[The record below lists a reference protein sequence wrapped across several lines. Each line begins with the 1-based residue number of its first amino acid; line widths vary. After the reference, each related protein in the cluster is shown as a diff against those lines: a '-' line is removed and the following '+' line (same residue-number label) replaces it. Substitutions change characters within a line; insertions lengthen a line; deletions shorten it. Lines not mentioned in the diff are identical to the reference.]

1 MLRIFSFTGQSQHSP
16 ELRIVLIGGRELH
29 GNPSNKSATGNIILG
44 KTVFDTSRRTAQ
56 SVVRQEEVHG
66 RQVTVVDTPGWWWH
80 YPRENTPELDQIE
93 IRNSV
98 HLCPPGP
105 HAFLLVIPVGI
116 VFSRIFKPALKEHL
130 ELFNERVFCRTIV
143 LFTTDAPC
151 SNKHLKDEIRMWPE
165 LQWLLR
171 QCGNQ
176 KHVLDINNKQDSTQ
190 VINLFKKIEAMVA
203 ENASSHYSIDS
214 ARGNVLREKIEAIA
228 EGALRRVA
236 AVQAKRRR
244 LRALI
249 EGESAFCYINQ
260 TLRVFLNN
268 LLADLGISL

>member
-116 VFSRIFKPALKEHL
+116 VFPRIFKPALKEHL
-130 ELFNERVFCRTIV
+130 ELFNERVFGRTIV

-176 KHVLDINNKQDSTQ
+176 KHILDISNKQDSTQ